1 MRKLKEARE
10 RAGLTQKE
18 LSERSG
24 VNLRTVQNYEQ
35 GYKDINKAQGLSL
48 YKLAKALNVTME
60 DLIEFKK

>member
-1 MRKLKEARE
+1 MSKLKEARE

-35 GYKDINKAQGLSL
+35 EYKDINKAQGLSL
-48 YKLAKALNVTME
+48 YKLAKALDVTME
-60 DLIEFKK
+60 DLIEL

>member
-1 MRKLKEARE
+1 MSKLKEARE

-48 YKLAKALNVTME
+48 YKLAKALDVTME
-60 DLIEFKK
+60 DLIEL

>member
-1 MRKLKEARE
+1 MSKLKEARE

>member
-1 MRKLKEARE
+1 MSRLKESRE

-24 VNLRTVQNYEQ
+24 VNIRTIQNYEQ

-48 YKLAKALNVTME
+48 YKLARVLNGTME
-60 DLIEFKK
+60 NLIEL

>member
-1 MRKLKEARE
+1 MSKLKEARE

-24 VNLRTVQNYEQ
+24 VNIRTVQNYEQ

-48 YKLAKALNVTME
+48 YKLAKALDVTME
-60 DLIEFKK
+60 DLIEL

>member
-1 MRKLKEARE
+1 MSKLKEARE

-24 VNLRTVQNYEQ
+24 VNIRTVQNYEQ

-48 YKLAKALNVTME
+48 YKLAEALDVTME
-60 DLIEFKK
+60 DLIEL

>member
-1 MRKLKEARE
+1 MSKLKENRE

-35 GYKDINKAQGLSL
+35 GYKDINKAQGLNL
-48 YKLAKALNVTME
+48 YKLAKALDVTME
-60 DLIEFKK
+60 DLIEL

>member
-1 MRKLKEARE
+1 MSKLKEARE

-60 DLIEFKK
+60 DLIEL

>member
-1 MRKLKEARE
+1 MSKLKEARE
-10 RAGLTQKE
+10 RAELTQKE

-48 YKLAKALNVTME
+48 YKLAKALDVTME
-60 DLIEFKK
+60 DLIEL